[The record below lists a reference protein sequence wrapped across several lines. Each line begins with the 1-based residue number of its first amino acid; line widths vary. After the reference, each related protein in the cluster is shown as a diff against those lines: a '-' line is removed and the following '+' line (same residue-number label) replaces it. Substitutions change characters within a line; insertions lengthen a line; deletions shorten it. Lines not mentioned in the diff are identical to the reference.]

1 MRGEGIFPVLLVFVE
16 TRNRTDAWRW
26 DGDTQTLLW
35 RNGEAPDAQPPRGE
49 ECCEVQRRRFY
60 LERGIDA
67 IEVRMEPEGD
77 GRLILPKR

>member
-1 MRGEGIFPVLLVFVE
+1 MRGEGNFPVLLVFIE
-16 TRNRTDAWRW
+16 TCNRTDVWRW
-26 DGDTQTLLW
+26 DGETQTLLW
-35 RNGEAPDAQPPRGE
+35 RNGEAPDEQPPRGSE
-49 ECCEVQRRRFY
+49 YCEVLGKRFY